1 MAEALRLWLV
11 FVRVSVLAEL
21 QYRANLYVQIF
32 RSGLSL
38 ATGLAGLSVVFRHTS
53 NLSGWRP
60 GDLLVV
66 LGVYYVISGIVRF
79 TIQPAME
86 RLMEDVRTGTFDYVL
101 TKPGDSLVLVSVRA
115 TAVWR
120 LIDAVLGGA
129 VITYAMVRGD
139 VIAGPW
145 ETIAF
150 VVGML
155 AAIVTVYSFL
165 VILSTMSFW
174 SVRLENILVIF
185 QSMYEAGRWPVEIYP
200 GWLRA
205 ALTFVVPVAFAV
217 TVPAG
222 ALAGRV
228 SLEMLTGAVALAIVL
243 AAVARRFW
251 FVGLRHYAGASA

>member
-1 MAEALRLWLV
+1 V
-11 FVRVSVLAEL
+11 
-21 QYRANLYVQIF
+21 
-32 RSGLSL
+32 
-38 ATGLAGLSVVFRHTS
+38 
-53 NLSGWRP
+53 
-60 GDLLVV
+60 
-66 LGVYYVISGIVRF
+66 VRF
-79 TIQPAME
+79 AIQPAME

-120 LIDAVLGGA
+120 LIDVALGGA
-129 VITYAMVRGD
+129 VITYAMTRGD
-139 VIAGPW
+139 AVAGPW
-145 ETIAF
+145 DVAAF
-150 VVGML
+150 IVGML
-155 AAIVTVYSFL
+155 AAVVTVYSFL
-165 VILSTMSFW
+165 VILSTLSFW
-174 SVRLENILVIF
+174 FVRLENILVIF

-228 SLEMLTGAVALAIVL
+228 GPEMLAGAVALAITL
-243 AAVARRFW
+243 AVIARRFW

>member
-1 MAEALRLWLV
+1 MAEAFRLLRI
-11 FVRVSVLAEL
+11 FMRVSVLAEL
-21 QYRANLYVQIF
+21 QYRTNLYIQIF

-38 ATGLAGLSVVFRHTS
+38 ATGLAGLGVVFSHAS
-53 NLSGWRP
+53 NLAGWRP

-66 LGVYYVISGIVRF
+66 LGVYYVISGVVRF
-79 TIQPAME
+79 AIQPAME

-120 LIDAVLGGA
+120 LIDVALGGA
-129 VITYAMVRGD
+129 VITYAMTRGD
-139 VIAGPW
+139 AVAGPW
-145 ETIAF
+145 DVAAF
-150 VVGML
+150 IVGML
-155 AAIVTVYSFL
+155 AAVVTVYSFL
-165 VILSTMSFW
+165 VILSTLSFW
-174 SVRLENILVIF
+174 FVRLENILVIF

-228 SLEMLTGAVALAIVL
+228 GPELLAGAVALAITL
-243 AAVARRFW
+243 AVIARRFW

>member
-1 MAEALRLWLV
+1 MIEAIRLLRI

-38 ATGLAGLSVVFRHTS
+38 ATGVAGLSVVFSHAPT
-53 NLSGWRP
+53 LAGWRST
-60 GDLLVV
+60 DLLVV
-66 LGVYYVISGIVRF
+66 LGVYYVISGVIRF
-79 TIQPAME
+79 AIQPAME
-86 RLMEDVRTGTFDYVL
+86 RLMQDVRTGTFDYVL

-120 LIDAVLGGA
+120 LIDVALGGC
-129 VITYAMVRGD
+129 VIWYAMTRNDSVANAWT
-139 VIAGPW
+139 VV
-145 ETIAF
+145 AF
-150 VVGML
+150 IVGLL
-155 AAIVTVYSFL
+155 AAVVTVYAFL

-174 SVRLENILVIF
+174 FVRLENILVIF
-185 QSMYEAGRWPVEIYP
+185 QSMYEAGKWPVEIYP

-205 ALTFVVPVAFAV
+205 ALTFIVPVAFAV

-228 SLEMLTGAVALAIVL
+228 GPELLAGAVALAITLSVI
-243 AAVARRFW
+243 ARRFW